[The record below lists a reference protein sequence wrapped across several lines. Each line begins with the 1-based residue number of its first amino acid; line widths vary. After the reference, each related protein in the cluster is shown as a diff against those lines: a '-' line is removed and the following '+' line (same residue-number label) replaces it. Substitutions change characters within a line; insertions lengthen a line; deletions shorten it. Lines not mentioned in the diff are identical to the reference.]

1 MFEEVSHGIVL
12 MSYLDLDTKK
22 LSKMLVAFIRNFCL
36 KSGFKKVVIGLS
48 GGLDSAVVAY
58 LACRALGKKNV
69 LALILP
75 YKASDPD
82 AIRDAKEI
90 AKNLGIRSKL
100 IDITPMVDAYYRRFP
115 DKNRVRRGNK
125 LARERMSILYD
136 FSARENALVI
146 GTGNKTET
154 LLGYCTLHG
163 DAAYAFNPI
172 GDLYKSQVRLLA
184 KELGIPRKTMD
195 KPPSAD
201 LWRGQTDEGELG
213 ATYEEMDRFLY
224 YLVDKKYGPSRL
236 RRMGYE
242 SGFIKNITGIMKR
255 NEFKGKPPEI
265 ARVNYRK
272 PKTG

>member
-1 MFEEVSHGIVL
+1 
-12 MSYLDLDTKK
+12 MSYLDLNAKK
-22 LSKMLVAFIRNFCL
+22 LSKMLVAFIRDFCA
-36 KSGFKKVVIGLS
+36 KSGFKKVVLGLS

-58 LACRALGKKNV
+58 LACQALGRRNV

-75 YKASDPD
+75 YKNSDPQ
-82 AIRDAKEI
+82 ALRDAREVVRT
-90 AKNLGIRSKL
+90 LGIRSKV

-115 DKNRVRRGNK
+115 DKDRVRKGNK

-146 GTGNKTET
+146 GTGNKTEI
-154 LLGYCTLHG
+154 LLGYCTIHG

-184 KELGIPRKTMD
+184 KELGVPQKIID

-201 LWRGQTDEGELG
+201 LWRGQTDEGDLG
-213 ATYEEMDRFLY
+213 ATYEQLDKFLY
-224 YLVDKKYGPSRL
+224 FLVDKKYGPARL
-236 RRMGYE
+236 KRLGYK
-242 SGFIKNITGIMKR
+242 SNFIKRIVGIMKR

-265 ARVNYRK
+265 ARIDFKRM
-272 PKTG
+272 

>member
-1 MFEEVSHGIVL
+1 

-22 LSKMLVAFIRNFCL
+22 LEKILVAFVKDFCS
-36 KSGFKKVVIGLS
+36 KSGFKKVVLGLS

-58 LACRALGKKNV
+58 LACRALGRRNV

-75 YKASDPD
+75 YKDSNPE
-82 AIRDAKEI
+82 AIRDAKKVVKI
-90 AKNLGIRSKL
+90 LGIRSKL
-100 IDITPMVDAYYRRFP
+100 MDITPMIDAYYRRFP
-115 DKNRVRRGNK
+115 DRSRVRKGNK
-125 LARERMSILYD
+125 FARERMSILYD

-184 KELGIPRKTMD
+184 KELGIPQKIID

-201 LWRGQTDEGELG
+201 LWKGQTDERELG
-213 ATYEEMDRFLY
+213 ATYEQMDRFLY
-224 YLVDKKYGPSRL
+224 YLVDKKYSPARL
-236 RRMGYE
+236 KKLGYK
-242 SGFIKNITGIMKR
+242 SDFIKKIIGIMKR
-255 NEFKGKPPEI
+255 NEFKRRPPEI
-265 ARVNYRK
+265 AKIDY
-272 PKTG
+272 PKVMVK

>member
-1 MFEEVSHGIVL
+1 

-22 LSKMLVAFIRNFCL
+22 LEKILVAFVKDFCS
-36 KSGFKKVVIGLS
+36 KSGFKKVVLGLS

-58 LACRALGKKNV
+58 LACRALGRRNV

-75 YKASDPD
+75 YKDSNPE
-82 AIRDAKEI
+82 AIRDAKKVVKI
-90 AKNLGIRSKL
+90 LGIRSKL
-100 IDITPMVDAYYRRFP
+100 MDITPMIDAYYRRFP
-115 DKNRVRRGNK
+115 DRSRVRKGNK
-125 LARERMSILYD
+125 FARERMSILYD

-184 KELGIPRKTMD
+184 KELGVPQKIID

-201 LWRGQTDEGELG
+201 LWKGQTDERELG
-213 ATYEEMDRFLY
+213 ATYEQMDRFLY
-224 YLVDKKYGPSRL
+224 YLVDKKYSPARL
-236 RRMGYE
+236 KKLGYK
-242 SGFIKNITGIMKR
+242 SDFIRKIIGIMKR
-255 NEFKGKPPEI
+255 NEFKRRPPEI
-265 ARVNYRK
+265 ARIDFKRM
-272 PKTG
+272 